1 MTTRH
6 QAATAQAATAL
17 THYCTTERVCAPLGR
32 YWVDGARQV
41 NSGGVYRAVCL
52 ACGGRILV
60 KVQA

>member
-1 MTTRH
+1 MILHTKERDTTMTDSKQT
-6 QAATAQAATAL
+6 
-17 THYCTTERVCAPLGR
+17 CTTERVCAPLGR